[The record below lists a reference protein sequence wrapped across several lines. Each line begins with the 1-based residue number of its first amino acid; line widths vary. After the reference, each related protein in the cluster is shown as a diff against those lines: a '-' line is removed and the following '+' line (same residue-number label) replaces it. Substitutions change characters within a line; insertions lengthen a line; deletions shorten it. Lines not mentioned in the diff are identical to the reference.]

1 VVQSEQLMERPHA
14 FTADERAQWEA
25 LGYVV
30 RENVFSREENE
41 QLRNV
46 AEEVVVGRRLMPVVH
61 IDRNAMVR
69 DGQAGRSEIHAM
81 HKIHHPSCYLP
92 EFLDRV
98 RDERLTDPL
107 VDILGPD
114 VLGINNLFIWKA
126 PRIGLGFPWH
136 QDKYYFRKRFQTDTT
151 VGTWM
156 AIDDA
161 DEGNGCLYVM
171 PGTHR
176 QDISTHDELTGP
188 QQTEFRRARAG
199 RDEKGVPVPVRAGS
213 VVWFH
218 SHLLHKSTDNQ
229 STRFRRSYVS
239 HYLSARA
246 RWADSGQVGTGQPIM
261 WVRGRTFPDCVF
273 QVRRDVLSLPEVSGQ

>member
-1 VVQSEQLMERPHA
+1 MVQSERLMERPHA
-14 FTADERAQWEA
+14 LTPDERAEWEA
-25 LGYVV
+25 VGYVV
-30 RENVFSREENE
+30 RENVFSRQENARL
-41 QLRNV
+41 QYV
-46 AEEVVVGRRLMPVVH
+46 AEEVVAGHRCMPVAH
-61 IDRNAMVR
+61 IDRNALVR
-69 DGQAGRSEIHAM
+69 DGQDGRSAIHAM

-92 EFLDRV
+92 EFLARV

-107 VDILGPD
+107 VDVLGPD
-114 VLGINNLFIWKA
+114 ILGINNLFIWKA

-136 QDKYYFRKRFQTDTT
+136 QDKYYFRKRFKTDTT

-161 DEGNGCLYVM
+161 DADNGCLYVM

-176 QDISTHDELTGP
+176 QDISVHDELSGP

-199 RDEKGVPVPVRAGS
+199 RDEVGVPVPVRAGS
-213 VVWFH
+213 VIWFH
-218 SHLLHKSTDNQ
+218 SHLLHKSTDNH

-246 RWADSGQVGTGQPIM
+246 RWADPDRVGAGQPIM
-261 WVRGRTFPDCVF
+261 WVRGRTFPECIS
-273 QVRRDVLSLPEVSGQ
+273 QVRRDVLPAPEVSGV